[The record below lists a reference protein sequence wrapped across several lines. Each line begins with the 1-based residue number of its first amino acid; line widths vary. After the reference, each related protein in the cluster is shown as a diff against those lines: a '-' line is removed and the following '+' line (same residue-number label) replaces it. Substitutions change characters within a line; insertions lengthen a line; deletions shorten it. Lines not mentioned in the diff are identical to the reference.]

1 MLVLG
6 AELVTR
12 GGGKLAGQLGVPP
25 ILIGLTVVAI
35 GTSLQEL
42 STALM
47 AAIKGE
53 RDIAVG
59 NIVGSNIFNLLCVLG
74 LASLVSPSAIPVA
87 ANALAFDFPVM
98 IAVAIACLPIFFNGY
113 CINRWEGAVFVGYY
127 ALYTA
132 YLVLHSTAAP
142 WLGALQQAMY
152 SFVLPLTA
160 ITLLV
165 IGARAWQRQR

>member
-1 MLVLG
+1 MTAGVKPSVRVLQVDHRD
-6 AELVTR
+6 LDFSVR
-12 GGGKLAGQLGVPP
+12 GGPP
-25 ILIGLTVVAI
+25 GGAFVARA
-35 GTSLQEL
+35 L
-42 STALM
+42 SN
-47 AAIKGE
+47 E
-53 RDIAVG
+53 
-59 NIVGSNIFNLLCVLG
+59 
-74 LASLVSPSAIPVA
+74 VSPNIGVGFA
-87 ANALAFDFPVM
+87 
-98 IAVAIACLPIFFNGY
+98 
-113 CINRWEGAVFVGYY
+113 RWEGAVFVGYY